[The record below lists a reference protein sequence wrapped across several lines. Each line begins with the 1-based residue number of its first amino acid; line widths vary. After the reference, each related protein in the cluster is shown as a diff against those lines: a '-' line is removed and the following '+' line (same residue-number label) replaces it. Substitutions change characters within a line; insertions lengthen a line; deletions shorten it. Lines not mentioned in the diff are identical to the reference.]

1 MGKENLRIS
10 MKVAVIGTGYV
21 GLVSGACFAKMGN
34 SVICVDVDEKKI
46 EALKNGVVPIYEPG
60 LADIVSECYKNGSLK
75 FSTQIA
81 EALEHVDVLFIAVGT
96 PMGADGQ
103 ADLKYVLSVAKSIGE
118 NLSKPLIVVDKSTVP
133 VGTGAKVHE
142 VIEAELKKRNVEV
155 KFEVVSNPEFLKE
168 GAAVEDF
175 LKPDR
180 VVIGASSEWGFS
192 VMRELY
198 EPFMKNHDRLICM
211 DVKSAEMTKYAA
223 NSMLAT
229 KISFINE
236 IANICERVGADV
248 NLVRKG
254 IGSDS
259 RIGYSFIYPGC
270 GYGGSCFPKDVEAL
284 IYTARQNGFEPEL
297 LNAVESRNKAQKRVL
312 FDKIYNFFGGDL
324 KGKTIALWGLAFKPN
339 TDDMREASSLTLIK
353 LLDEAGAKVVAYD
366 PKASEEAKK
375 YMPNLDIKYAKNKY
389 DALDNADAMVL
400 VTEWSEFRSPDFM
413 EIKERLKN
421 AVIFDGRNQ
430 YNAKILAEHGF
441 KYFQIGVKA

>member
-1 MGKENLRIS
+1 MGKENLGEN
-10 MKVAVIGTGYV
+10 MKIAVIGTGYV

-34 SVICVDVDEKKI
+34 SVICVDVDSKKI

-75 FSTQIA
+75 FSTQIT
-81 EALEHVDVLFIAVGT
+81 EALEHADVLFIAVGT

-118 NLSKPLIVVDKSTVP
+118 NLNKPLIVVDKSTVP

-142 VIEAELKKRNVEV
+142 VIEAELKKRNLDV

-430 YNAKILAEHGF
+430 YNAKALAEHGF

>member
-34 SVICVDVDEKKI
+34 SVICVDVDSKKI
-46 EALKNGVVPIYEPG
+46 ETLKNGVVPIYEPG

-75 FSTQIA
+75 FSTQIT
-81 EALEHVDVLFIAVGT
+81 EALEYVDVLFIAVGT

-118 NLSKPLIVVDKSTVP
+118 NLNKPLIVVDKSTVP

-353 LLDEAGAKVVAYD
+353 LLDEADAKVVAYD
-366 PKASEEAKK
+366 PKSSEEAKK
-375 YMPNLDIKYAKNKY
+375 YMPNLDVKYAKNKY
-389 DALDNADAMVL
+389 DALNGADAMVL

>member
-1 MGKENLRIS
+1 MGKENLRIN
-10 MKVAVIGTGYV
+10 MRVAVIGTGYV

-34 SVICVDVDEKKI
+34 SVICIDVDSKKI

-75 FSTQIA
+75 FSTQIT
-81 EALEHVDVLFIAVGT
+81 EALEHADVLFIAVGT

-118 NLSKPLIVVDKSTVP
+118 NLSKSLIVVDKSTVP

-297 LNAVESRNKAQKRVL
+297 LSAVESRNKAQKRVL

-389 DALDNADAMVL
+389 DALNNADAMVL

>member
-46 EALKNGVVPIYEPG
+46 EALKYGVVPIYEPG

-75 FSTQIA
+75 FSTQIT
-81 EALEHVDVLFIAVGT
+81 EALEHADVLFIAVGT

-366 PKASEEAKK
+366 PKSSEEAKK

>member
-1 MGKENLRIS
+1 M
-10 MKVAVIGTGYV
+10 
-21 GLVSGACFAKMGN
+21 
-34 SVICVDVDEKKI
+34 
-46 EALKNGVVPIYEPG
+46 
-60 LADIVSECYKNGSLK
+60 
-75 FSTQIA
+75 IA
-81 EALEHVDVLFIAVGT
+81 
-96 PMGADGQ
+96 
-103 ADLKYVLSVAKSIGE
+103 S
-118 NLSKPLIVVDKSTVP
+118 
-133 VGTGAKVHE
+133 
-142 VIEAELKKRNVEV
+142 ELKKRNLDV

-180 VVIGASSEWGFS
+180 VVVGASSEWGQS
-192 VMRELY
+192 VMGELY
-198 EPFMKNHDRLICM
+198 APFMKNHDRFIAM

-223 NSMLAT
+223 NAMLAT

-236 IANICERVGADV
+236 IAGICERVGADV

-312 FDKIYNFFGGDL
+312 FEKIYNFFGGDL

-375 YMPNLDIKYAKNKY
+375 YMPNLDVKYAKNKY
-389 DALDNADAMVL
+389 TLGIAIDGPGGPVFEPKSGAIFIAKKTGMPIVPVSSYCSKKWIFKNMWDKLEIPMPFSRCVHYVAEPFYLSKETSLEESTELVKKRIHDAGYKA
-400 VTEWSEFRSPDFM
+400 F
-413 EIKERLKN
+413 EIYNKKYNKN
-421 AVIFDGRNQ
+421 SH
-430 YNAKILAEHGF
+430 YNK
-441 KYFQIGVKA
+441 

>member
-10 MKVAVIGTGYV
+10 MKIAVIGTGYV

-34 SVICVDVDEKKI
+34 SVICVDVDSKKI
-46 EALKNGVVPIYEPG
+46 KALKNGVVPIYEPG

-75 FSTQIA
+75 FSTQIT
-81 EALEHVDVLFIAVGT
+81 EALEHADVLFIAVGT

-366 PKASEEAKK
+366 PKSSEEAKK
-375 YMPNLDIKYAKNKY
+375 YMPNLDVKYTKNKY